1 MPDPGA
7 AHRLLDRERFGCT
20 PTADGAIS
28 VTTAP
33 DGTPVDAGGLN
44 RFLAERGVYASEL
57 TREHANLEQV
67 FLQLTAGEALGL
79 TATRRAVRPPAEEP
93 R

>member
-1 MPDPGA
+1 M
-7 AHRLLDRERFGCT
+7 
-20 PTADGAIS
+20 
-28 VTTAP
+28 TTAP

-57 TREHANLEQV
+57 TREQANLEQV
-67 FLQLTAGEALGL
+67 FLQLTAGEALGSAA
-79 TATRRAVRPPAEEP
+79 TAPPRRRTAAEEP